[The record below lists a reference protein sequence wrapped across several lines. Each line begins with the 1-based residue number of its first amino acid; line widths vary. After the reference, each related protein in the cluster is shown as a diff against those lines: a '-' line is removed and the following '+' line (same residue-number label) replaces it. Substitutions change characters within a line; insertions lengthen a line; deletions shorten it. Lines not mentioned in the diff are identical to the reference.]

1 MLAIAKGKKLVQFFV
16 GFFLASWYMVT
27 STLTQLFELGLGPVW
42 HMGYFPIYEVL
53 FVTYAIVV

>member
-1 MLAIAKGKKLVQFFV
+1 MQFFV

-42 HMGYFPIYEVL
+42 RMGYFPIYEVL